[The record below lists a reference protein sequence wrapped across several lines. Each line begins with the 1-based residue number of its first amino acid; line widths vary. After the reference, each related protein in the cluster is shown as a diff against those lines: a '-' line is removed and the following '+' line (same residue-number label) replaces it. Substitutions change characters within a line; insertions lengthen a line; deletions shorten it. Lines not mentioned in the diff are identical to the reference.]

1 MLGFYPESA
10 NPISISGTTVIVL
23 IADIHSNAS
32 ASADLSTRINLASNI
47 SCSTNTN
54 SALNTKIKLNSN
66 ILTCN
71 STNNATLANFYPQY
85 NHLSLMVIYNI
96 NQFIIKAE

>member
-47 SCSTNTN
+47 
-54 SALNTKIKLNSN
+54 
-66 ILTCN
+66 TCN
-71 STNNATLANFYPQY
+71 STNNATLANFYTQY
-85 NHLSLMVIYNI
+85 NHLSLMVIYNN
-96 NQFIIKAE
+96 NQFLIKAE